1 LLTRIPNELPVVGG
15 TITEEL
21 QTPLAHV
28 NVAARTRGT
37 PNLAYPEAFQD
48 PDIAALLDKLVRFE
62 VENGAY
68 SLREATQEEAEAF
81 WSERNPERY
90 VPSFDSSLTG
100 IPAFDEIGFADS
112 VRVGVKAA
120 NLAELSHILG
130 ENAPREGLAIPFHYY
145 EAFMDSS
152 HSSTAL
158 CDAAATDCLTRGRDA
173 SACDA
178 ARALCL
184 PDDEPESFTEFVA
197 RWLDEPSFKADTL
210 VRDAVLANLRYF
222 IEHTPVDP
230 EFGNLLDRRVS
241 EVFGTAKVRIR
252 SSTNSEDLPN
262 FSGAGLY
269 NSHAANG
276 DGKPAPSKVVT
287 RVFASVWNFRA
298 FEERSYWNIDHRAVR
313 MGCAINQ
320 AFTAELA
327 NGVLLTENISDPA
340 IYGMYVNVQ
349 WGEVSVVNPTN
360 GSLPEIFTIL
370 GDADYEVARQRFSSL
385 SPNKPLLS
393 DDQVVSLYQA
403 ADKARQHFA
412 PLYGRSAGQLI
423 LDIEFKLTP
432 EGTIVLK
439 QARPYTPATN

>member
-1 LLTRIPNELPVVGG
+1 LSREDLFGAVAIQALNPGLAFGTLKRMTPEELATSVVSFRDILLLTRIPNELPVVGG

-48 PDIAALLDKLVRFE
+48 SDIAALLGKLVRFE
-62 VENGAY
+62 VESGAY

-81 WSERNPERY
+81 WNERNPERY
-90 VPSFDSSLTG
+90 VPSFDTSLTG

-145 EAFMDSS
+145 EVFMDSS
-152 HSSTAL
+152 RSSGPL
-158 CDAAATDCLTRGRDA
+158 CDGATTDCLARGRDA

-184 PDDEPESFTEFVA
+184 PDDEPESFTEFIV

-230 EFGNLLDRRVS
+230 DFGSLLDDRVS
-241 EVFGTAKVRIR
+241 EVFGTAKVKIR

-269 NSHAANG
+269 DSHAAG
-276 DGKPAPSKVVT
+276 DDDKPAPSEVVT

-298 FEERSYWNIDHRAVR
+298 FEERSYWNIDHRAVK
-313 MGCAINQ
+313 MGCAINE
-320 AFTAELA
+320 AFTDELA
-327 NGVLLTENISDPA
+327 NGVLITENVADPA

-349 WGEVSVVNPTN
+349 WGEVSNRIR
-360 GSLPEIFTIL
+360 G
-370 GDADYEVARQRFSSL
+370 Y
-385 SPNKPLLS
+385 
-393 DDQVVSLYQA
+393 
-403 ADKARQHFA
+403 
-412 PLYGRSAGQLI
+412 
-423 LDIEFKLTP
+423 
-432 EGTIVLK
+432 
-439 QARPYTPATN
+439 